1 MKTIE
6 IKVEGMSCQ
15 HCVAAIENSVGK
27 LSGVEKV
34 QVDLGKGTATVS
46 YNEGSVAQAA
56 IEKEIEEQGYD
67 VVSSS

>member
-1 MKTIE
+1 MIE

-27 LSGVEKV
+27 LSGVESV
-34 QVDLGKGTATVS
+34 QVDLAKGTASVS
-46 YNEGSVAQAA
+46 YNEATLDRSS